1 MSISL
6 YDAALLKKIRGWV
19 KDKNVKITGVDE
31 TRRLFEYI
39 ADETNDKPIALPL
52 IALRRD
58 PNIDILQIA
67 KRPLTYDGMTLNATA
82 EKSDQFNAVPIKIG
96 YQIDI
101 YTRYLEEAD
110 EYTRN
115 FIFNIINFPKVTI
128 EIPYNDSNLTADSNI
143 RLEDSFSD
151 NSDISERLIAGQFYR
166 FTLRLYID
174 DAYLYSYRTRD
185 NLSIEYDLDIS

>member
-82 EKSDQFNAVPIKIG
+82 EKSDQFNAIPIKIC